1 MAVEGKF
8 GLQEGLDLT
17 KSILPIIG
25 AIAAASQLRKNE
37 KQVKG
42 IGQNLAN
49 TINKE
54 KQVKALDRVQNRAF
68 LKQGDA
74 LAREKKAMAKRGV
87 ASGAI
92 NIDRGVADSYGD
104 AVRNI
109 AASTSARNE
118 YLKTLE
124 DKVANANAERNNY
137 FSDMKAKAWA
147 SAANESIKAAQNYK
161 PAGDVASKDAT
172 KVEVETPQ
180 KPKVSEE
187 TKKAIEKLLKPKTTE
202 EILSEKFKLVIPKP
216 DLSYL
221 PENLRPLEYKAP
233 KIKYGL

>member
-1 MAVEGKF
+1 MAVDGKF

-17 KSILPIIG
+17 KSILPVIG
-25 AIAAASQLRKNE
+25 AIASASQLRKNE

-42 IGQNLAN
+42 IGKNLEN

-68 LKQGDA
+68 LKQGDV

-118 YLKTLE
+118 YLKSLE
-124 DKVANANAERNNY
+124 DNIANANAERNNY

-147 SAANESIKAAQNYK
+147 SAANESIKSAQNYK

-172 KVEVETPQ
+172 KVEVNVPQ
-180 KPKVSEE
+180 DTLIVQPLQFSAEEQAKIDAAKKGIQQREENHWSNQMYNDMVNPK
-187 TKKAIEKLLKPKTTE
+187 
-202 EILSEKFKLVIPKP
+202 
-216 DLSYL
+216 
-221 PENLRPLEYKAP
+221 
-233 KIKYGL
+233 

>member
-1 MAVEGKF
+1 MAVDGKF

-17 KSILPIIG
+17 KSILPVIG
-25 AIAAASQLRKNE
+25 AMAAASQLRKNE

-42 IGQNLAN
+42 IGKNLEN

-68 LKQGDA
+68 LKQADA
-74 LAREKKAMAKRGV
+74 LAREKKAMAKRGA

-92 NIDRGVADSYGD
+92 NIDRGIADSYGD

-118 YLKTLE
+118 YLESLE
-124 DKVANANAERNNY
+124 DNIANANAERNNY

-161 PAGDVASKDAT
+161 PAGGVASKDAT
-172 KVEVETPQ
+172 KVEVDTP
-180 KPKVSEE
+180 
-187 TKKAIEKLLKPKTTE
+187 TTE
-202 EILSEKFKLVIPKP
+202 TYNLGDLWQNGKQTGNMEALASQLNNKRANMPTELLSMPYYNK
-216 DLSYL
+216 
-221 PENLRPLEYKAP
+221 
-233 KIKYGL
+233 G

>member
-1 MAVEGKF
+1 M
-8 GLQEGLDLT
+8 
-17 KSILPIIG
+17 
-25 AIAAASQLRKNE
+25 
-37 KQVKG
+37 
-42 IGQNLAN
+42 
-49 TINKE
+49 
-54 KQVKALDRVQNRAF
+54 QNRAF

-124 DKVANANAERNNY
+124 DKFANANAERNNY

-161 PAGDVASKDAT
+161 PAGDVASKNAT
-172 KVEVETPQ
+172 KVEVGTPQ
-180 KPKVSEE
+180 DELTIQPLQFSAEEQAKIDAAKKGIQEREQNHWSNQMYNDMVNPK
-187 TKKAIEKLLKPKTTE
+187 
-202 EILSEKFKLVIPKP
+202 
-216 DLSYL
+216 
-221 PENLRPLEYKAP
+221 
-233 KIKYGL
+233 